1 MSKTWFVTGA
11 SRGLG
16 HAFTTAALR
25 RGDRVAAAAR
35 NADALRDLTGIHGD
49 AILPLTLDVTD
60 EHAVTAAVERA
71 HHHFGRL
78 DVVVNNAGYMLQGAV
93 EELGTSSLRDQLET
107 NLFGPF
113 WVTQAAIPLLRGDGG
128 GHIIQISSLAGVAAY
143 PTLGAYHASKWALEG
158 LSEALAGEVAQFGIR
173 VTIVEPGAFTT
184 SFGQGAVRTA
194 QRAEYGHLRQA
205 LGTGTAARE
214 PGDPAAAAQALL
226 RIVDSP
232 DPPLRVIFGND
243 PYDAAMTVYQERIT
257 TWREWS
263 QLSAQAQGS
272 SKREAVQPSS
282 LGSETP

>member
-1 MSKTWFVTGA
+1 MSKTWFITGA

-16 HAFTTAALR
+16 RAFTTAALR

-35 NADALRDLTGIHGD
+35 NTDELRELTGSHGD
-49 AILPLTLDVTD
+49 AVLPLTLDVTD
-60 EHAVTAAVERA
+60 EHAVTETVERA

-93 EELGTSSLRDQLET
+93 EELGTSSFRDQLET

-128 GHIIQISSLAGVAAY
+128 GRIIQISSLAGVAAY

-194 QRAEYGHLRQA
+194 QRPDYAHLRQA

-232 DPPLRVIFGND
+232 DPPLRIIFGSD
-243 PYDAAMTVYQERIT
+243 PYDAAVTIYQERLE
-257 TWREWS
+257 TWAEWS
-263 QLSAQAQGS
+263 RLSAQAQGNS
-272 SKREAVQPSS
+272 GCEAVQTPSP
-282 LGSETP
+282 GTEKP